1 MKTIKIILTDDHQ
14 IVIDGLKAVLETAP
28 DIQIIGAALN
38 GKVLLQLLQTLTPD
52 LILLDI
58 SMPIMD
64 GLETAAKVKEQ
75 YPQVKIL
82 ILTTHSS
89 PNKIKQILK
98 LGVEG
103 YILKDTGRAGLLNAI
118 HTIMQGQ
125 SYVDLRVTE
134 SLVQSYQP
142 QQKPLGQLTKREKE
156 ITQLIAQGKSTKEV
170 AQALFISPLTVET
183 HRKNIFSKLGI
194 HKTAELVKYAIRE
207 GLIN

>member
-82 ILTTHSS
+82 ILTTHAS
-89 PNKIKQILK
+89 PHKIKQILK

-125 SYVDLRVTE
+125 TYVDLRVTE

>member
-1 MKTIKIILTDDHQ
+1 MKPIKIILTDDHQ

-82 ILTTHSS
+82 ILTTHAS
-89 PNKIKQILK
+89 PHKIKQILK

-125 SYVDLRVTE
+125 TYVDLRVTE

-142 QQKPLGQLTKREKE
+142 QQKPLGHLTKREKE